1 MAAAASALRL
11 VGADETVPDV
21 NVPETA
27 DVDTESKQGNS
38 FMSKWPNPD
47 AWVQRCGSC
56 PSLPSGRTHRSRS
69 QGGGGEPRLS
79 SSQRSVSLRT
89 WVARRMPRS
98 SVAADI
104 RRVVRRSA
112 RRWHQAATSH
122 LTSHSSVS
130 VNELYCSRTGLFA
143 PAIKPKT
150 LPAVVSKRTAQRS
163 STLTLSGSSP
173 HERFFTYSPGVE
185 PAATGTDSDPVV
197 RTKWACASRLRC
209 SSSVPVGNSKPSVF
223 VTSVTRR

>member
-1 MAAAASALRL
+1 MWVVAVTP
-11 VGADETVPDV
+11 VGPHPPISVP
-21 NVPETA
+21 
-27 DVDTESKQGNS
+27 
-38 FMSKWPNPD
+38 
-47 AWVQRCGSC
+47 
-56 PSLPSGRTHRSRS
+56 
-69 QGGGGEPRLS
+69 GGGGEPRLS

-112 RRWHQAATSH
+112 RRWHRAATSH

-173 HERFFTYSPGVE
+173 HERFFTYSPRVE
-185 PAATGTDSDPVV
+185 PAVTGTDSDPAV
-197 RTKWACASRLRC
+197 RTNWAGAFCPRRSC
-209 SSSVPVGNSKPSVF
+209 SVLVGNSKLLVF
-223 VTSVTRR
+223 VTSAVTRR

>member
-1 MAAAASALRL
+1 MSLKQQMSIPSR
-11 VGADETVPDV
+11 GRET
-21 NVPETA
+21 
-27 DVDTESKQGNS
+27 
-38 FMSKWPNPD
+38 
-47 AWVQRCGSC
+47 RSC
-56 PSLPSGRTHRSRS
+56 QNGRTLMRGFTDVGRGRHSRRAAPTDL
-69 QGGGGEPRLS
+69 GPRGGGEPRLS

-112 RRWHQAATSH
+112 RRWHRAATSH

-173 HERFFTYSPGVE
+173 HERFFTYSPRVE
-185 PAATGTDSDPVV
+185 PAVTGTDSDPAV
-197 RTKWACASRLRC
+197 RTNWAGAFCPRRSC
-209 SSSVPVGNSKPSVF
+209 SVLVGNSKPSVF
-223 VTSVTRR
+223 VTSAVTRR